1 MQVKKII
8 NDFFG
13 HTITVAGL
21 VTGQDLLK
29 QLEGVEIG
37 DELLIPANMLRHE
50 QDKFLDDVTLEEVRE
65 KLSVKVTPVE
75 NDAFELLDR
84 MLGL

>member
-1 MQVKKII
+1 
-8 NDFFG
+8 
-13 HTITVAGL
+13 
-21 VTGQDLLK
+21 
-29 QLEGVEIG
+29 
-37 DELLIPANMLRHE
+37 MLRHE

-65 KLSVKVTPVE
+65 KLDVKVTPVE